1 MVNLS
6 LEAAMA
12 TSAGQDSAGDLPAG
26 DATRQAV
33 FRMALEQYN
42 RHLAFAIDVSQK
54 CLATLLVFAG
64 VVYSYYKFGDATK
77 TPLSCTTMGL
87 VAVISPLLIF
97 MFVVMQRSYYQRCRL
112 CYECMKEHQDS
123 FRLRLVDLGILE
135 PEYRWIIWRWSAVF
149 LCIYVG
155 ILFELLSHR
164 PADFPACLLR

>member
-1 MVNLS
+1 MNLS
-6 LEAAMA
+6 IETALPASPGAEP
-12 TSAGQDSAGDLPAG
+12 PAG

-54 CLATLLVFAG
+54 CLATVLVFAG
-64 VVYSYYKFGDATK
+64 VVYSYYKVEDSTS

-87 VAVISPLLIF
+87 VAGISPLLVF
-97 MFVVMQRSYYQRCRL
+97 MFVMMQKSYYQRCKH
-112 CYECMKEHQDS
+112 CYECMKVHQDS
-123 FRLRLVDLGILE
+123 FRVKLVDIGILE
-135 PEYRWIIWRWSAVF
+135 PEYRWMIWRWSAVF
-149 LCIYVG
+149 LCIYGG